1 MNSEIYEKNMIAL
14 RKRFPNLADLVEKKK
29 ELQKR
34 CLEIQVKN
42 TEEESIVCV
51 RQGIH
56 TLYMEGKRKPKE
68 TAKRRL
74 EQWGKITRGTPVY
87 IVGMAN
93 IVFLKE
99 ILNQTDK
106 SVNIMVY
113 EPSIDIFY
121 EMMEK
126 MDITIYFENR
136 AVGLVVEGLNEK
148 ELKNVVTAFMN
159 LASVGGLKI
168 YTNVNYKMLFPDK
181 VLHFLKCID
190 QVSTRIV
197 SDYNTTIRFS
207 AVEADNLFHNICYL
221 CDGSV
226 TTQLCDILPTDIPAI
241 VVSAGPSL
249 NKNIV
254 ELRKA
259 KNKAFIVAVDTAV
272 KPLVKAGIIPD
283 LYVVVDGLKP
293 IELLD
298 FEEAKRIPLMP
309 SLSSAKEIMAN
320 HTGKKIFFN
329 EGEMLAFQLM
339 VMNGIPF
346 SNVACGGS
354 VACSAFS
361 LVYKLGFSRIILV
374 GQDLALTYNKTHADG
389 TFKEKMDVIDTRYCQ
404 MVPGN
409 CEKMVPTRADYKM
422 YLDWFNYYIAGC
434 EGIHVMNA
442 TEGGAKIENTEI
454 INLKDA
460 IDRECKKEVNIA
472 SCFEKLTPIFNEEQ
486 RKRAVEYLN
495 KIPEMFRELK
505 KDVEREETYYK
516 KLKNICKGTNIN
528 RTKYLQIFNKIK
540 KTTSKIEHHELFS
553 IIERTLAVANYMI
566 TSEQYCEEKN
576 FHEEGLEIARKGTEY
591 MELIKRGIDLL
602 LPITEDT
609 VGKLE

>member
-226 TTQLCDILPTDIPAI
+226 TTQLCDILP
-241 VVSAGPSL
+241 S
-249 NKNIV
+249 N
-254 ELRKA
+254 
-259 KNKAFIVAVDTAV
+259 
-272 KPLVKAGIIPD
+272 
-283 LYVVVDGLKP
+283 
-293 IELLD
+293 
-298 FEEAKRIPLMP
+298 
-309 SLSSAKEIMAN
+309 SSAA
-320 HTGKKIFFN
+320 
-329 EGEMLAFQLM
+329 
-339 VMNGIPF
+339 
-346 SNVACGGS
+346 SD
-354 VACSAFS
+354 
-361 LVYKLGFSRIILV
+361 VYKR
-374 GQDLALTYNKTHADG
+374 Q
-389 TFKEKMDVIDTRYCQ
+389 
-404 MVPGN
+404 
-409 CEKMVPTRADYKM
+409 
-422 YLDWFNYYIAGC
+422 
-434 EGIHVMNA
+434 VM
-442 TEGGAKIENTEI
+442 
-454 INLKDA
+454 
-460 IDRECKKEVNIA
+460 
-472 SCFEKLTPIFNEEQ
+472 
-486 RKRAVEYLN
+486 
-495 KIPEMFRELK
+495 
-505 KDVEREETYYK
+505 
-516 KLKNICKGTNIN
+516 
-528 RTKYLQIFNKIK
+528 
-540 KTTSKIEHHELFS
+540 
-553 IIERTLAVANYMI
+553 
-566 TSEQYCEEKN
+566 
-576 FHEEGLEIARKGTEY
+576 
-591 MELIKRGIDLL
+591 
-602 LPITEDT
+602 
-609 VGKLE
+609 